1 MTPLEKLLNRSDKT
15 EIKKLNKIVD
25 EIDALEEKISSL
37 NDEELKNMT
46 NIFKEKL
53 KNGQTLDDILPEAF
67 AVTREASKRVL
78 GMRQYRVQLIGG
90 IVLHQGKIAEM
101 RTGEGKTLVA
111 VAPVYLNALSEKGVH
126 VVTVNDYLAKRDK
139 ELMEPVYNFLGL
151 TAGVIISGQESI
163 ERKEQYKFDITYG
176 TNNEFGFD
184 YLRDN
189 MVLSKD
195 EMVQRELNFAIV
207 DEVDSILIDE
217 ARTPLIISGQIE
229 DDEKPY
235 RLANVLSLIHI

>member
-1 MTPLEKLLNRSDKT
+1 
-15 EIKKLNKIVD
+15 
-25 EIDALEEKISSL
+25 
-37 NDEELKNMT
+37 
-46 NIFKEKL
+46 
-53 KNGQTLDDILPEAF
+53 
-67 AVTREASKRVL
+67 
-78 GMRQYRVQLIGG
+78 
-90 IVLHQGKIAEM
+90 M

-235 RLANVLSLIHI
+235 RLANVFIKNVTSRRYISRL